1 MDLKK
6 ILTISGQPDL
16 YKMITN
22 TSKGIIVESIVT
34 KKRSQA
40 FASQR
45 VNSLE
50 DIAVYTNE
58 GEIPLKKVL
67 VKIYKHQDGKEA
79 ISHKANVR
87 EIKQFFE
94 DFFPEYDKDRV
105 KLSAMKRILKWYNLL
120 NKYDLVDDKI
130 EDEEDKE
137 DQKNQ
142 EQKEDNNNDEKNNDK
157 QEQQPQKDD
166 KKEDDT
172 NKKD

>member
-50 DIAVYTNE
+50 DIAVYTDK
-58 GEIPLKKVL
+58 GEVPLKKVL

-87 EIKQFFE
+87 EIKKFFE

-130 EDEEDKE
+130 EEEEEEEDK
-137 DQKNQ
+137 
-142 EQKEDNNNDEKNNDK
+142 NDEKNNDK
-157 QEQQPQKDD
+157 QEQQPLKDD
-166 KKEDDT
+166 KKTDDN